1 LGSLPAIQKKRGNL
15 TVDIET
21 IPIFVGKSIIKIYIM
36 KRLFTLMLTLLFM
49 GSGFAQVL
57 VNETFENGNTV
68 DQTPVGWIGDG
79 DWKAGITIP
88 DDNIARGRKPHTGD
102 WYMYASY
109 NTDVWIYK
117 EINVTAG
124 SYYRV
129 SFWYATW
136 HVDHFNLEVKAGASA
151 NPSAMTVT
159 AVPMMVVANE
169 EFEQTSGV
177 FQAPSSGSFYVGF
190 HSVADNGP
198 WYLSIDDIIIE
209 QTAQYHFNVEQLTAD
224 TSVYFGEPAYLRFR
238 LSNTGEQSDTY
249 QFTSTG
255 TLPVEFYQNG
265 AQVTQVSLPY
275 NGSVEMVAKATL
287 PMNLGNNEIVHATF
301 DVTSTHSAPTQN
313 VDFQITAMAPV
324 NNFPLEEGFE
334 NAFVPFGWQNNIT
347 NGTYAFD
354 RREASST
361 PSAMPHEG
369 SQYMARFYTYTNPEG
384 CSAELVSP
392 KLELNANNNL
402 VRFWMFRN
410 SNPNINRPDRI
421 NVYYNT
427 MPTSEGGQL
436 LGTIHRCTYMEPV
449 VADEDDWYEY
459 SFTFDSP
466 TGYGFIIFEGV
477 SGYGWDLL
485 IDDIFIDNSSID
497 NNPPTIVSVTGNQTY
512 ADTEMNLTLR
522 VHDASDMPATLAATY
537 TIWGVSHDL
546 TFTRSGKGN
555 YDYTATIP
563 AYDNHTHGT
572 MTVQLVDA
580 LGNSGLSDEIPIRWD
595 YQRPLLLETFEE
607 CTLYGLP
614 EGWTTDGNPTWW
626 DWSFQGTVYYTDYYE
641 EDFIVSPHGGNK
653 QAVLEWDNSENPS
666 AQDQTLITPVLTIT
680 RPTVL
685 QFWTWVQYGTDG
697 YDRFV
702 VRVYDTYNGTWDDK
716 WDAADMPYGQINAY
730 DEPISINLDEYIG
743 KNIKIGFRGY
753 NTFGEFLAFD
763 WFVDDV
769 KVVPTDTTDVN
780 VNELA
785 ALKFNVYPNPAKD
798 VVVIEAQSNIQQV
811 ALMGINGVVLEDR
824 KTNSNKVE
832 LNLEGYSKGVYV
844 VRIVTEDGVSTQK
857 INLIE

>member
-1 LGSLPAIQKKRGNL
+1 
-15 TVDIET
+15 
-21 IPIFVGKSIIKIYIM
+21 M
-36 KRLFTLMLTLLFM
+36 KRLFTLMMTLLLV
-49 GSGFAQVL
+49 GSSFAQVL

-79 DWKAGITIP
+79 GWKAGITIP
-88 DDNIARGRKPHTGD
+88 DDNVARGRKPHTGD
-102 WYMYASY
+102 WYMYATY

-124 SYYRV
+124 NYYRV

-151 NPSAMTVT
+151 NSSAMTVS
-159 AVPMMVVANE
+159 AVPMMIVDNE
-169 EFEQTSGV
+169 DFEQTSGV
-177 FQAPSSGSFYVGF
+177 FQAPSSGTFYVGF

-209 QTAQYHFNVEQLTAD
+209 QTAQYNFNVEQLTAD
-224 TSVYFGEPAYLRFR
+224 TSVYFGEQANLRFR
-238 LSNTGEQSDTY
+238 LNNTGLEADTY
-249 QFTSTG
+249 HFTSTG
-255 TLPVEFYQNG
+255 DLATEFYQNG
-265 AQVTQVSLPY
+265 TQVSQVTVPY
-275 NGSVEMVAKATL
+275 NGSVELVAKATL
-287 PMNLGNNEIVHATF
+287 PMNLSNNQVVHASF
-301 DVTSTHSAPTQN
+301 DVVSSHSAPTQS
-313 VDFQITAMAPV
+313 VDFQITAKEPY
-324 NNFPLEEGFE
+324 NDFPLEEGFE
-334 NAFVPFGWQNNIT
+334 NDFVPFGWQNNIT
-347 NGTYAFD
+347 NGNYAFD
-354 RREASST
+354 RITEGST
-361 PSAMPHEG
+361 PSATPHDE
-369 SQYMARFYTYTNPEG
+369 SQYMARFYTYTNPSG
-384 CSAELVSP
+384 GSAELVSP
-392 KLELNANNNL
+392 KLDLSEHDNI
-402 VRFWMFRN
+402 VRFWMYRN
-410 SNPNINRPDRI
+410 SNPNINKNDRI
-421 NVYYNT
+421 NVYYNSI
-427 MPTSEGGQL
+427 PRSEGGQL
-436 LGTIHRCTYMEPV
+436 LGTIHRCTYKEPV
-449 VADEDDWYEY
+449 IADVDDWYEY
-459 SFTFDSP
+459 SFTFDCP
-466 TGYGFIIFEGV
+466 DAYGFIIFEGV
-477 SGYGWDLL
+477 SDYGWNLYL
-485 IDDIFIDNSSID
+485 DDIAIDNSSVD
-497 NNPPTIVSVTGNQTY
+497 DNPPTVVSIAGNQTY

-522 VHDASDMPATLAATY
+522 VHDASAMPATLAATY
-537 TIWGVSHDL
+537 SIWGVTHDL
-546 TFTRSGKGN
+546 TFTRAGKAN

-580 LGNSGLSDEIPIRWD
+580 LGNSALSDEIPIRWD
-595 YQRPLLLETFEE
+595 YQRPMLFETFEE
-607 CTLYGLP
+607 CSLYGLP

-626 DWSFQGTVYYTDYYE
+626 DWSFQGTVYYSDYYE
-641 EDFIVSPHGGNK
+641 NDFVVSPHRGNK

-730 DEPISINLDEYIG
+730 DEPISIDLDEYIG

-769 KVVPTDTTDVN
+769 KVIPTDTTDVN

-785 ALKFNVYPNPAKD
+785 ALKLNIYPNPAKN
-798 VVVIEAQSNIQQV
+798 VIHIEAAKNIQNVQ
-811 ALMGINGVVLEDR
+811 LMSITGVLLEER
-824 KTNSNKVE
+824 KTNAQSVK
-832 LNLEGYSKGVYV
+832 LNLEGYSKGIYM
-844 VRIVTEDGVSTQK
+844 VRIVTEDGVATKK

>member
-1 LGSLPAIQKKRGNL
+1 
-15 TVDIET
+15 
-21 IPIFVGKSIIKIYIM
+21 M
-36 KRLFTLMLTLLFM
+36 KRLFTLMMTLLLV

-79 DWKAGITIP
+79 GWKAGITIP
-88 DDNIARGRKPHTGD
+88 DDNVARGRKPHTGD
-102 WYMYASY
+102 WYMYATY

-124 SYYRV
+124 NYYRV

-151 NPSAMTVT
+151 NPSAMTET
-159 AVPMMVVANE
+159 AVPMMIVDNE
-169 EFEQTSGV
+169 DFEQTSGV
-177 FQAPSSGSFYVGF
+177 FQAPSSGTFYVGF

-209 QTAQYHFNVEQLTAD
+209 QTAQYNFNIEQLTAD
-224 TSVYFGEPAYLRFR
+224 TSVYFGEQANLRFR
-238 LSNTGEQSDTY
+238 LNNTGLEADTY
-249 QFTSTG
+249 HFTSTG
-255 TLPVEFYQNG
+255 DLATEFYQNG
-265 AQVTQVSLPY
+265 TQVSQVNVPY
-275 NGSVEMVAKATL
+275 NGSVELVAKATL
-287 PMNLGNNEIVHATF
+287 PMNLSNNQVVHASF
-301 DVTSTHSAPTQN
+301 DVVSSHSAPTQS
-313 VDFQITAMAPV
+313 VDFQITAMEPY
-324 NNFPLEEGFE
+324 NDFPLEEGFE
-334 NAFVPFGWQNNIT
+334 NDFVPFGWQNNIT
-347 NGTYAFD
+347 NGIYAFD
-354 RREASST
+354 RITEGST
-361 PSAMPHEG
+361 PSATPHDE
-369 SQYMARFYTYTNPEG
+369 SQYMARFYTYTNPSG
-384 CSAELVSP
+384 GSAELVSP
-392 KLELNANNNL
+392 KLDLSEHDNI
-402 VRFWMFRN
+402 VRFWIFRN
-410 SNPNINRPDRI
+410 SNPNINKNDRI
-421 NVYYNT
+421 NVYYNSI
-427 MPTSEGGQL
+427 PRSEGGQL
-436 LGTIHRCTYMEPV
+436 LGTIHRCTYKEPV
-449 VADEDDWYEY
+449 IADVDDWYEY
-459 SFTFDSP
+459 SFTFDCP
-466 TGYGFIIFEGV
+466 DDYGFIIFEGV
-477 SGYGWDLL
+477 SDYGWNLYL
-485 IDDIFIDNSSID
+485 DDIAIDNSSVD
-497 NNPPTIVSVTGNQTY
+497 DNPPTVVSVAGNQSY

-522 VHDASDMPATLAATY
+522 VHDASAMPSTLAATY
-537 TIWGVSHDL
+537 SIWGVTHDL
-546 TFTRSGKGN
+546 TFTMAGKGRGN

-563 AYDNHTHGT
+563 AYDNHTSGT

-580 LGNSGLSDEIPIRWD
+580 LGNSALSDEIPIRWD
-595 YQRPLLLETFEE
+595 YQRPLLFETFEE
-607 CTLYGLP
+607 CSLYGLP

-641 EDFIVSPHGGNK
+641 NDFVVSPHRGNK

-730 DEPISINLDEYIG
+730 DEPISIDLDEYIG

-769 KVVPTDTTDVN
+769 KVIPTDTTDVN
-780 VNELA
+780 VNELT
-785 ALKFNVYPNPAKD
+785 ALKLNVYPNPVKD
-798 VVVIEAQSNIQQV
+798 VVCIEAAQPIQNVQ
-811 ALMGINGVVLEDR
+811 LMGINGVILEDR

-832 LNLEGYSKGVYV
+832 LNLEGYSKGIYV
-844 VRIVTEDGVSTQK
+844 VRIVTEEGVATKK

>member
-1 LGSLPAIQKKRGNL
+1 
-15 TVDIET
+15 
-21 IPIFVGKSIIKIYIM
+21 M
-36 KRLFTLMLTLLFM
+36 MLLM
-49 GSGFAQVL
+49 GSAFAQVL

-68 DQTPVGWIGDG
+68 GQTPVGWIGDG
-79 DWKAGITIP
+79 GWKAGITIP
-88 DDNIARGRKPHTGD
+88 DDNEARGRKPHTGD
-102 WYMYASY
+102 WYMYATY

-124 SYYRV
+124 NYYRV

-151 NPSAMTVT
+151 NASAMTVT
-159 AVPMMVVANE
+159 AVPMMVVDNE
-169 EFEQTSGV
+169 EYEQTSGV
-177 FQAPSSGSFYVGF
+177 FQATSSGAFYVGF

-209 QTAQYHFNVEQLTAD
+209 QTSQYNFNVEQLTAD
-224 TSVYFGEPAYLRFR
+224 TAVYFGEPAYLRFR
-238 LSNTGEQSDTY
+238 LNNTGEQSDTY
-249 QFTSTG
+249 LFNSTG
-255 TLPVEFYQNG
+255 NLPVEFYQDG
-265 AQVTQVSLPY
+265 TQVTQVNLSY
-275 NGSVEMVAKATL
+275 NSSVELVAKTTL
-287 PMNLGNNEIVHATF
+287 PMNLNNNEVVHATF
-301 DVTSTHSAPTQN
+301 DVVSSHSAPTQSA
-313 VDFQITAMAPV
+313 DFAITALAPYTD
-324 NNFPLEEGFE
+324 FPLEEGFE
-334 NAFVPFGWQNNIT
+334 NAFVPEGWQNNIT

-354 RREASST
+354 RRQSSST
-361 PSAMPHEG
+361 PSAMPHNE

-392 KLELNANNNL
+392 KLELNAQDNL
-402 VRFWMFRN
+402 VSFWMYRN

-421 NVYYNT
+421 NVYYNSV
-427 MPTSEGGQL
+427 PSSEGGQL
-436 LGTIHRCTYMEPV
+436 LGTVHRCTYMEPV
-449 VADEDDWYEY
+449 IADVDDWYEY

-477 SGYGWDLL
+477 SGYGWDVL

-497 NNPPTIVSVTGNQTY
+497 TNPPTIVSVTGNQTY
-512 ADTEMNLTLR
+512 ADTEMHLTLR
-522 VHDASDMPATLAATY
+522 VHDASEMPATLSATY
-537 TIWGVSHDL
+537 TIWGVNHDL
-546 TFTRSGKGN
+546 TFTRAGKGN

-572 MTVQLVDA
+572 MTVQLVDN
-580 LGNSGLSDEIPIRWD
+580 LGNSAMSEEIPIRWD
-595 YQRPLLLETFEE
+595 FQRPLLYETFEE
-607 CTLYGLP
+607 CSLYGLP

-626 DWSFQGTVYYTDYYE
+626 DWSFQGMVYYTNYYE
-641 EDFIVSPHGGNK
+641 EEFVVAPHGGNK
-653 QAVLEWDNSENPS
+653 QAVLEWDSSENPS

-697 YDRFV
+697 YDHFV
-702 VRVYDTYNGTWDDK
+702 VRVYDTYNGTWEDK
-716 WDAADMPYGQINAY
+716 WDAIDMPLGQINAY

-753 NTFGEFLAFD
+753 NSFGEFLAFD

-780 VNELA
+780 VNELS
-785 ALKFNVYPNPAKD
+785 ALKLNVYPNPAKD
-798 VVVIEAQSNIQQV
+798 KVVIEAQSNIQQV
-811 ALMGINGVVLEDR
+811 MLMGVNGVMLEER
-824 KTNSNKVE
+824 KANSKQVE
-832 LNLEGYSKGVYV
+832 LNLEGYSKGIYV
-844 VRIVTEDGVSTQK
+844 VRIVTEDGVATQK

>member
-1 LGSLPAIQKKRGNL
+1 MKKL
-15 TVDIET
+15 YAFIA
-21 IPIFVGKSIIKIYIM
+21 M
-36 KRLFTLMLTLLFM
+36 MLLM
-49 GSGFAQVL
+49 GSAFAQVL

-68 DQTPVGWIGDG
+68 GQTPVGWIGDG
-79 DWKAGITIP
+79 GWKAGITIP
-88 DDNIARGRKPHTGD
+88 DDNEARGRKPHTGD
-102 WYMYASY
+102 WYMYATY

-124 SYYRV
+124 NYYRV

-151 NPSAMTVT
+151 NASAMTVT
-159 AVPMMVVANE
+159 AVPMMVVDNE
-169 EFEQTSGV
+169 EYEQTSGV
-177 FQAPSSGSFYVGF
+177 FQATSSGAFYVGF

-209 QTAQYHFNVEQLTAD
+209 QTSQYNFNVEQLTAD
-224 TSVYFGEPAYLRFR
+224 TAVYFGEPAYLRFR
-238 LSNTGEQSDTY
+238 LNNTGEQSDTY
-249 QFTSTG
+249 LFNSTG
-255 TLPVEFYQNG
+255 NLPVEFYQDG
-265 AQVTQVSLPY
+265 TQVTQVNLSY
-275 NGSVEMVAKATL
+275 NSSVELVAKTTL
-287 PMNLGNNEIVHATF
+287 PMNLNNNEVVHATF
-301 DVTSTHSAPTQN
+301 DVVSSHSAPTQSA
-313 VDFQITAMAPV
+313 DFAITALAPYTD
-324 NNFPLEEGFE
+324 FPLEEGFE
-334 NAFVPFGWQNNIT
+334 NAFVPEGWQNNIT

-354 RREASST
+354 RRQSSST
-361 PSAMPHEG
+361 PSAMPHNE

-392 KLELNANNNL
+392 KLELNAQDNL
-402 VRFWMFRN
+402 VSFWMYRN

-421 NVYYNT
+421 NVYYNSV
-427 MPTSEGGQL
+427 PSSEGGQL
-436 LGTIHRCTYMEPV
+436 LGTVHRCTYMEPV
-449 VADEDDWYEY
+449 IADVDDWYEY

-477 SGYGWDLL
+477 SGYGWDVL

-497 NNPPTIVSVTGNQTY
+497 TNPPTIVSVTGNQTY
-512 ADTEMNLTLR
+512 ADTEMHLTLR
-522 VHDASDMPATLAATY
+522 VHDASEMPATLSATY
-537 TIWGVSHDL
+537 TIWGVNHDL
-546 TFTRSGKGN
+546 TFTRAGKGN

-572 MTVQLVDA
+572 MTVQLVDN
-580 LGNSGLSDEIPIRWD
+580 LGNSAMSEEIPIRWD
-595 YQRPLLLETFEE
+595 FQRPLLYETFEE
-607 CTLYGLP
+607 CSLYGLP

-626 DWSFQGTVYYTDYYE
+626 DWSFQGMVYYTNYYE
-641 EDFIVSPHGGNK
+641 EEFVVAPHGGNK
-653 QAVLEWDNSENPS
+653 QAVLEWDSSENPS

-697 YDRFV
+697 YDHFV
-702 VRVYDTYNGTWDDK
+702 VRVYDTYNGTWEDK
-716 WDAADMPYGQINAY
+716 WDAIDMPLGQINAY

-753 NTFGEFLAFD
+753 NSFGEFLAFD

-780 VNELA
+780 VNELS
-785 ALKFNVYPNPAKD
+785 ALKLNVYPNPAKD
-798 VVVIEAQSNIQQV
+798 KVVIEAQSNIQQV
-811 ALMGINGVVLEDR
+811 MLMGVNGVMLEER
-824 KTNSNKVE
+824 KANSKQVE
-832 LNLEGYSKGVYV
+832 LNLEGYSKGIYV
-844 VRIVTEDGVSTQK
+844 VRIVTEDGVATQK

>member
-1 LGSLPAIQKKRGNL
+1 
-15 TVDIET
+15 
-21 IPIFVGKSIIKIYIM
+21 M
-36 KRLFTLMLTLLFM
+36 KRLFTLMMTLLLV

-79 DWKAGITIP
+79 GWKAGITIP
-88 DDNIARGRKPHTGD
+88 DDNVARGRKPHTGD
-102 WYMYASY
+102 WYMYATY

-124 SYYRV
+124 NYYRV

-151 NPSAMTVT
+151 NPSAMTET
-159 AVPMMVVANE
+159 AVPMMIVDNE
-169 EFEQTSGV
+169 DFEQTSGV
-177 FQAPSSGSFYVGF
+177 FQAPSSGTFYVGF

-209 QTAQYHFNVEQLTAD
+209 QTAQYNFNIEQLTAD
-224 TSVYFGEPAYLRFR
+224 TSVYFGEQANLRFR
-238 LSNTGEQSDTY
+238 LNNTGLEADTY
-249 QFTSTG
+249 HFTSTG
-255 TLPVEFYQNG
+255 DLATEIYQNG
-265 AQVTQVSLPY
+265 TQVSQVNVPY
-275 NGSVEMVAKATL
+275 NGSVELVAKATL
-287 PMNLGNNEIVHATF
+287 PMNLSNNQVVHASF
-301 DVTSTHSAPTQN
+301 DVVSSHSAPTQS
-313 VDFQITAMAPV
+313 VDFQITAMEPY
-324 NNFPLEEGFE
+324 NDFPLEEGFE
-334 NAFVPFGWQNNIT
+334 NDFVPFGWQNNIT
-347 NGTYAFD
+347 NGIYAFD
-354 RREASST
+354 RITEGST
-361 PSAMPHEG
+361 PSATPHDE
-369 SQYMARFYTYTNPEG
+369 SQYMARFYTYTNPSG
-384 CSAELVSP
+384 GSAELVSP
-392 KLELNANNNL
+392 KLDLSEHDNI

-410 SNPNINRPDRI
+410 SNPNINKNDRI
-421 NVYYNT
+421 NVYYNSI
-427 MPTSEGGQL
+427 PRSEGGQL
-436 LGTIHRCTYMEPV
+436 LGTIHRCTYKEPV
-449 VADEDDWYEY
+449 IADVDDWYEY
-459 SFTFDSP
+459 SFTFDCP
-466 TGYGFIIFEGV
+466 DDYGFIIFEGV
-477 SGYGWDLL
+477 SDYGWNLYL
-485 IDDIFIDNSSID
+485 DDIAIDNSSVD
-497 NNPPTIVSVTGNQTY
+497 DNPPTVVSVAGNQTY

-522 VHDASDMPATLAATY
+522 VHDASPMPSTLAATY
-537 TIWGVSHDL
+537 SIWGVTHDL
-546 TFTRSGKGN
+546 TFTMAGKGRGN

-563 AYDNHTHGT
+563 AYDNHTSGT

-580 LGNSGLSDEIPIRWD
+580 LGNSALSDEIPIRWD
-595 YQRPLLLETFEE
+595 YQRPMLFETFEE
-607 CTLYGLP
+607 CSLYGLP

-641 EDFIVSPHGGNK
+641 NDFVVSPHRGNK
-653 QAVLEWDNSENPS
+653 QAVLEWDSSENPS

-730 DEPISINLDEYIG
+730 DEPISIDLDEYIG

-769 KVVPTDTTDVN
+769 KVIPTDTTDVN
-780 VNELA
+780 VNELT
-785 ALKFNVYPNPAKD
+785 ALKLNVYPNPVKD
-798 VVVIEAQSNIQQV
+798 VVCIEAAQPIQNVQ
-811 ALMGINGVVLEDR
+811 LMGINGVLLEDR

-832 LNLEGYSKGVYV
+832 LNLEGYSKGIYV
-844 VRIVTEDGVSTQK
+844 VRIVTEEGVATKK

>member
-1 LGSLPAIQKKRGNL
+1 MKKL
-15 TVDIET
+15 YAFIA
-21 IPIFVGKSIIKIYIM
+21 M
-36 KRLFTLMLTLLFM
+36 WLLM
-49 GSGFAQVL
+49 GSAFAQVL
-57 VNETFENGNTV
+57 VNETFETGNTV
-68 DQTPVGWIGDG
+68 GQPPVGWICDDNG
-79 DWKAGITIP
+79 WKAGITIP
-88 DDNIARGRKPHTGD
+88 DDNEARGRKPHTGD
-102 WYMYASY
+102 WYMYATY
-109 NTDVWIYK
+109 NTDVWTYK

-124 SYYRV
+124 NYYRV

-136 HVDHFNLEVKAGASA
+136 HVDHFNLEVKAGANA
-151 NPSAMTVT
+151 NASSMTAT

-169 EFEQTSGV
+169 EFAQASGV
-177 FQAPSSGSFYVGF
+177 FQATSSGSFYVGF

-224 TSVYFGEPAYLRFR
+224 TSVYFGEPANLRFR
-238 LSNTGEQSDTY
+238 LDNTGLEADTY
-249 QFTSTG
+249 QLSSTCD
-255 TLPVEFYQNG
+255 LPMAFYQNG
-265 AQVTQVSLPY
+265 TQVNQVSVPY
-275 NGSVEMVAKATL
+275 NGSVELVAVATL
-287 PMNLGNNEIVHATF
+287 PMNLNPNETLHATF
-301 DVTSTHSAPTQN
+301 DVTSSHSAPTQSA
-313 VDFQITAMAPV
+313 DFQITALAPV
-324 NNFPLEEGFE
+324 SDFPLEEGFE
-334 NAFVPFGWQNNIT
+334 NAFVPAGWQNIIT

-354 RREASST
+354 RRQSSST
-361 PSAMPHEG
+361 PSAMPHDG

-392 KLELNANNNL
+392 KMELSTQDNI

-421 NVYYNT
+421 NVYYNSA
-427 MPTSEGGQL
+427 PTSEGGQL
-436 LGTIHRCTYMEPV
+436 LGTVHRCTYMEPV

-497 NNPPTIVSVTGNQTY
+497 TNPPTIVSVSGNQTY

-522 VHDASDMPATLAATY
+522 VHDASAMPATLAATY

-563 AYDNHTHGT
+563 AYDNHTHGIL
-572 MTVQLVDA
+572 TVQLVDA
-580 LGNSGLSDEIPIRWD
+580 LGNSGLSEEIPIRWD
-595 YQRPLLLETFEE
+595 YQRPLLYETFED

-626 DWSFQGTVYYTDYYE
+626 DWSFQGTVYYVDYYE
-641 EDFIVSPHGGNK
+641 EDFVVSPHRGNK
-653 QAVLEWDNSENPS
+653 QAVLEWDSSENPS

-697 YDRFV
+697 YDHFA
-702 VRVYDTYNGTWDDK
+702 VRVYDTYNGTWEDK

-753 NTFGEFLAFD
+753 NDFGEFLAFD

-780 VNELA
+780 VNELT
-785 ALKFNVYPNPAKD
+785 ALKLNVYPNPTKD
-798 VVVIEAQSNIQQV
+798 VAVIEAQSNIQQV
-811 ALMGINGVVLEDR
+811 TLMNLAGAILEER
-824 KTNSNKVE
+824 KTNAQQVK
-832 LNLEGYSKGVYV
+832 LNLEGYSEGIYV
-844 VRIVTEDGVSTQK
+844 VRIVTEEGIETRK
-857 INLIE
+857 INLIGG

>member
-1 LGSLPAIQKKRGNL
+1 MKKLYAFIATMLLAGSA
-15 TVDIET
+15 
-21 IPIFVGKSIIKIYIM
+21 
-36 KRLFTLMLTLLFM
+36 
-49 GSGFAQVL
+49 FAQVL

-68 DQTPVGWIGDG
+68 DQTSSGWIGDG
-79 DWKAGITIP
+79 GWKAGITIP
-88 DDNIARGRKPHTGD
+88 DDNTARGRKPHTGD
-102 WYMYASY
+102 WYMYATY

-124 SYYRV
+124 NYYRV

-136 HVDHFNLEVKAGASA
+136 HIDHFNLEVKAGASA
-151 NPSAMTVT
+151 NASAMTVA

-169 EFEQTSGV
+169 EFEQASGV
-177 FQAPSSGSFYVGF
+177 FQATSSGSFYVGF

-209 QTAQYHFNVEQLTAD
+209 QTGQYHFNVEQLTAD
-224 TSVYFGEPAYLRFR
+224 TAVYFGEPAYLRFR
-238 LSNTGEQSDTY
+238 LSNTGLESDTY
-249 QFTSTG
+249 HFTNTG
-255 TLPVEFYQNG
+255 DLPMTFYQNG
-265 AQVTQVSLPY
+265 NQVNEVSLPY
-275 NGSVEMVAKATL
+275 NSSVELVAMATL
-287 PMNLGNNEIVHATF
+287 PMNLNNNEVVHATF
-301 DVTSTHSAPTQN
+301 DVVSSHSAPTQSA
-313 VDFQITAMAPV
+313 DFQITALAPF
-324 NNFPLEEGFE
+324 NAFPLEEGFE
-334 NAFVPFGWQNNIT
+334 NDFVPFGWQNNIT

-354 RREASST
+354 RREASSFPT
-361 PSAMPHEG
+361 AMPHEG
-369 SQYMARFYTYTNPEG
+369 SRYMARFYTYTNPED

-392 KLELNANNNL
+392 KLELNANDNL
-402 VRFWMFRN
+402 VRFWIYRN

-427 MPTSEGGQL
+427 VPSSEGGQL
-436 LGTIHRCTYMEPV
+436 LGTVHRCTYLEPV
-449 VADEDDWYEY
+449 VTDVDDWYEY
-459 SFTFDSP
+459 AFTFDSP

-497 NNPPTIVSVTGNQTY
+497 TNPPTIVSVSGNQTY

-522 VHDASDMPATLAATY
+522 VHDASRMPSTLAATY
-537 TIWGVSHDL
+537 TIWGHDHEL
-546 TFTRSGKGN
+546 TFTQAGKGN

-572 MTVQLVDA
+572 LTVQLVDA
-580 LGNSGLSDEIPIRWD
+580 LGNSALSEEIPIRWD
-595 YQRPLLLETFEE
+595 YQRPLLYETFEE
-607 CTLYGLP
+607 CSLYGLP
-614 EGWTTDGNPTWW
+614 EDWTTDGNPTWW

-641 EDFIVSPHGGNK
+641 EDFVVSPHRGNK
-653 QAVLEWDNSENPS
+653 QAVLEWDSSDSPS

-730 DEPISINLDEYIG
+730 DEPVSINLDEYIG
-743 KNIKIGFRGY
+743 RNIKIGFRGY
-753 NTFGEFLAFD
+753 NTMGDFLAFD

-780 VNELA
+780 VNEMA
-785 ALKFNVYPNPAKD
+785 NLKFNVYPNPAKD
-798 VVVIEAQSNIQQV
+798 KVVIEAQSSIQQV
-811 ALMGINGVVLEDR
+811 TLMGIKGELLEDR
-824 KTNSNKVE
+824 KTNANKVE
-832 LNLEGYSKGVYV
+832 LNLEGYSKGVYI
-844 VRIVTEDGVSTQK
+844 VRVVTENGVATQK

>member
-1 LGSLPAIQKKRGNL
+1 MKKL
-15 TVDIET
+15 YAFIA
-21 IPIFVGKSIIKIYIM
+21 M
-36 KRLFTLMLTLLFM
+36 MLLM
-49 GSGFAQVL
+49 GSTFAQVL

-68 DQTPVGWIGDG
+68 GQTPVGWIGDG
-79 DWKAGITIP
+79 GWKAGITIP
-88 DDNIARGRKPHTGD
+88 DDNEARGRKPHTGD
-102 WYMYASY
+102 WYMYATY

-124 SYYRV
+124 NYYRV
-129 SFWYATW
+129 SFWFATW

-151 NPSAMTVT
+151 NASSMTVS
-159 AVPMMVVANE
+159 AVPMMVVDNE
-169 EFEQTSGV
+169 EYEQTSGV
-177 FQAPSSGSFYVGF
+177 FQATSSGSFYVGF

-209 QTAQYHFNVEQLTAD
+209 QTAQYNFNVEQLTAD
-224 TSVYFGEPAYLRFR
+224 TAVYFGEPAYLRFR

-249 QFTSTG
+249 QFNSTG
-255 TLPVEFYQNG
+255 NLPIEIYQNG
-265 AQVTQVSLPY
+265 TQVTQVSLPY
-275 NGSVEMVAKATL
+275 NSSVELVAKTTL
-287 PMNLGNNEIVHATF
+287 PMNLSNNEVVHATF
-301 DVTSTHSAPTQN
+301 DVVSSHSAPTQSAN
-313 VDFQITAMAPV
+313 FQITALAPV
-324 NNFPLEEGFE
+324 SEYPLEEGFE
-334 NAFVPFGWQNNIT
+334 NDFVPAGWQNNIT

-354 RREASST
+354 RRESSST
-361 PSAMPHEG
+361 PNAMPHEG
-369 SQYMARFYTYTNPEG
+369 SHYMARFYTYTNPEG

-392 KLELNANNNL
+392 KLELSANDNL
-402 VRFWMFRN
+402 VRFWIFRN

-427 MPTSEGGQL
+427 LPSSEGGHL
-436 LGTIHRCTYMEPV
+436 LGTVHRCTYMEPV
-449 VADEDDWYEY
+449 VADVDDWYEY
-459 SFTFDSP
+459 AFTFDSP
-466 TGYGFIIFEGV
+466 TGYGFIVFEGV

-485 IDDIFIDNSSID
+485 IDDIFIDNSSMD
-497 NNPPTIVSVTGNQTY
+497 TNPPTIVSVSGNQTY
-512 ADTEMNLTLR
+512 ADTEMNLALR
-522 VHDASDMPATLAATY
+522 VHDASGMPATLAATY

-546 TFTRSGKGN
+546 TFTRAGKGN
-555 YDYTATIP
+555 YDYSATIP

-572 MTVQLVDA
+572 LTVQLVDD
-580 LGNSGLSDEIPIRWD
+580 LGNSALSEEIPIRWD
-595 YQRPLLLETFEE
+595 YQRPLLYETFEE
-607 CTLYGLP
+607 CSLYGLP

-641 EDFIVSPHGGNK
+641 EDFIVSPHRGNK
-653 QAVLEWDNSENPS
+653 QAVLEWDSSENPS

-743 KNIKIGFRGY
+743 RNIKIGFRGY
-753 NTFGEFLAFD
+753 NTMGEYLAFD

-769 KVVPTDTTDVN
+769 KVVPTDTTDMN
-780 VNELA
+780 VNEIA
-785 ALKFNVYPNPAKD
+785 ALKFDVYPNPAKD
-798 VVVIEAQSNIQQV
+798 KVVIEAQSNIQQV
-811 ALMGINGVVLEDR
+811 SLMGVNGVMLEDR
-824 KTNSNKVE
+824 KANSNKVE
-832 LNLEGYSKGVYV
+832 LNLEGYSKGIYV
-844 VRIVTEDGVSTQK
+844 VRIVTEDVVATQK

>member
-1 LGSLPAIQKKRGNL
+1 MKKL
-15 TVDIET
+15 YA
-21 IPIFVGKSIIKIYIM
+21 FVAM
-36 KRLFTLMLTLLFM
+36 MLLM
-49 GSGFAQVL
+49 GSAFAQVL

-68 DQTPVGWIGDG
+68 GQTPVGWIGDG
-79 DWKAGITIP
+79 GWKAGITIP
-88 DDNIARGRKPHTGD
+88 DDNEARGRKPHTGD
-102 WYMYASY
+102 WYMYATY

-151 NPSAMTVT
+151 NASAMTVT
-159 AVPMMVVANE
+159 AVPMMVVDNE
-169 EFEQTSGV
+169 EYEQTSGV
-177 FQAPSSGSFYVGF
+177 FQATSSGAFYVGF

-209 QTAQYHFNVEQLTAD
+209 QTAQYNFDVEQLTAD

-238 LSNTGEQSDTY
+238 LSNTGSANDTY
-249 QFTSTG
+249 HFNGTG
-255 TLPVEFYQNG
+255 NLPIEFYQNG
-265 AQVTQVSLPY
+265 TPVSQVSLPY
-275 NGSVEMVAKATL
+275 NSSAELVARTTL
-287 PMNLGNNEIVHATF
+287 PMNLSNNEVLHATF
-301 DVTSTHSAPTQN
+301 DVVSDHSALTQSA
-313 VDFQITAMAPV
+313 DFPITALAPYAD
-324 NNFPLEEGFE
+324 FPLEEGFE
-334 NAFVPFGWQNNIT
+334 NDFVPFGWQNNIT

-354 RREASST
+354 RRQSSST
-361 PSAMPHEG
+361 PSAMPHNE

-392 KLELNANNNL
+392 KLELNEHDNL
-402 VRFWMFRN
+402 VSFWMFRN
-410 SNPNINRPDRI
+410 SNPNINRTDRI
-421 NVYYNT
+421 NVYYNST
-427 MPTSEGGQL
+427 PTSEGGQL

-449 VADEDDWYEY
+449 IADEDDWYEY
-459 SFTFDSP
+459 SFNFDSP

-485 IDDIFIDNSSID
+485 IDDIFIDNSSVD
-497 NNPPTIVSVTGNQTY
+497 TNPPTLISVDGNQTY
-512 ADTEMNLTLR
+512 ADTEMNLRIR
-522 VHDASDMPATLAATY
+522 VHDASAMPETLHAWV
-537 TIWGVSHDL
+537 TIGCIIEEYEFVLERRD
-546 TFTRSGKGN
+546 RAN
-555 YDYTATIP
+555 YDYLLTLP
-563 AYDNHTHGT
+563 AQFNHTEGA
-572 MTVQLVDA
+572 VEVALVDV
-580 LGNSGLSDEIPIRWD
+580 LGNSDYTVFQIRWD
-595 YQRPLLLETFEE
+595 YQRPLLYETFEE
-607 CTLYGLP
+607 CSLYGLP

-641 EDFIVSPHGGNK
+641 NEFVVAPHRGNK
-653 QAVLEWDNSENPS
+653 QAVLEWDSSENPS

-680 RPTVL
+680 RPTAL

-697 YDRFV
+697 YDHFA
-702 VRVYDTYNGTWDDK
+702 VRVYDTYNGTWEDK

-753 NTFGEFLAFD
+753 NSFGEFLAFD

-785 ALKFNVYPNPAKD
+785 ALKFNMYPNPTKD
-798 VVVIEAQSNIQQV
+798 QVHIEAKSVIRMIELFAPDGRRVKQRQ
-811 ALMGINGVVLEDR
+811 G
-824 KTNSNKVE
+824 NSTSEE
-832 LNLEGYSKGVYV
+832 LPLGDIAKGVYL
-844 VRIVTEDGVSTQK
+844 VRIATDDEVVSCPLM
-857 INLIE
+857 ISD

>member
-1 LGSLPAIQKKRGNL
+1 
-15 TVDIET
+15 
-21 IPIFVGKSIIKIYIM
+21 M
-36 KRLFTLMLTLLFM
+36 KRLFTLMMTLLLV

-79 DWKAGITIP
+79 GWKAGITIP
-88 DDNIARGRKPHTGD
+88 DDNVARGRKPHTGD
-102 WYMYASY
+102 WYMYATY

-124 SYYRV
+124 NYYRV

-151 NPSAMTVT
+151 NPSAMTET
-159 AVPMMVVANE
+159 AVPMMIVDNE
-169 EFEQTSGV
+169 DFEQTSGV
-177 FQAPSSGSFYVGF
+177 FQAPSSGTFYVGF

-209 QTAQYHFNVEQLTAD
+209 QTAQYNFNIEQLTAD
-224 TSVYFGEPAYLRFR
+224 TSVYFGEQANLRFR
-238 LSNTGEQSDTY
+238 LNNTGLEADTY
-249 QFTSTG
+249 HFTSTG
-255 TLPVEFYQNG
+255 DLATEIYQNG
-265 AQVTQVSLPY
+265 TQVSQVNVPY
-275 NGSVEMVAKATL
+275 NGSVELVAKATL
-287 PMNLGNNEIVHATF
+287 PMNLSNNQVVHASF
-301 DVTSTHSAPTQN
+301 DVVSSHSAPTQS
-313 VDFQITAMAPV
+313 VDFQITAMEPY
-324 NNFPLEEGFE
+324 NDFPLEEGFE
-334 NAFVPFGWQNNIT
+334 NDFVPFGWQNNIT
-347 NGTYAFD
+347 NGIYAFD
-354 RREASST
+354 RITEGST
-361 PSAMPHEG
+361 PSATPHDE
-369 SQYMARFYTYTNPEG
+369 SQYMARFYTYTNPSG
-384 CSAELVSP
+384 GSAELVSP
-392 KLELNANNNL
+392 KLDLSEHDNI

-410 SNPNINRPDRI
+410 SNPNINKNDRI
-421 NVYYNT
+421 NVYYNSI
-427 MPTSEGGQL
+427 PRSEGGQL
-436 LGTIHRCTYMEPV
+436 LGTIHRCTYKEPV
-449 VADEDDWYEY
+449 IADVDDWYEY
-459 SFTFDSP
+459 SFTFDCP
-466 TGYGFIIFEGV
+466 DNYGFIIFEGV
-477 SGYGWDLL
+477 SDYGWNLYL
-485 IDDIFIDNSSID
+485 DDIAIDNSSVD
-497 NNPPTIVSVTGNQTY
+497 DNPPTVVSVAGNQTY
-512 ADTEMNLTLR
+512 ADTEMNLILR
-522 VHDASDMPATLAATY
+522 VHDASAMPSTLAATY
-537 TIWGVSHDL
+537 SIWGVTHDL
-546 TFTRSGKGN
+546 TFTMAGKGRGN

-563 AYDNHTHGT
+563 AYDNHTSGT
-572 MTVQLVDA
+572 MTVQLVDV
-580 LGNSGLSDEIPIRWD
+580 LGNSALSDEIPIRWD
-595 YQRPLLLETFEE
+595 YQRPLLFETFEE
-607 CTLYGLP
+607 CSLYGLP

-641 EDFIVSPHGGNK
+641 NDFVVSPHRGNK

-753 NTFGEFLAFD
+753 NDFGEFLAFD

-769 KVVPTDTTDVN
+769 KVIPTDTTDVN

-785 ALKFNVYPNPAKD
+785 ALKLNVYPNPVKD
-798 VVVIEAQSNIQQV
+798 VVCIEAAQPIQNVQ
-811 ALMGINGVVLEDR
+811 LMGINGVLLEDR

-832 LNLEGYSKGVYV
+832 LNLEGYSKGIYV
-844 VRIVTEDGVSTQK
+844 VRIVTEEGVATKK

>member
-1 LGSLPAIQKKRGNL
+1 MKKL
-15 TVDIET
+15 YAFIATW
-21 IPIFVGKSIIKIYIM
+21 
-36 KRLFTLMLTLLFM
+36 LLM
-49 GSGFAQVL
+49 GSSFAQVL

-68 DQTPVGWIGDG
+68 GQTPVGWIGDG
-79 DWKAGITIP
+79 GWKAGITIP
-88 DDNIARGRKPHTGD
+88 DDNEARGRKPHTGD
-102 WYMYASY
+102 WYMYATY

-124 SYYRV
+124 DYYRV
-129 SFWYATW
+129 SFWYTTW

-151 NPSAMTVT
+151 NASAMTVT
-159 AVPMMVVANE
+159 AVPMMIVDNE
-169 EFEQTSGV
+169 EFEQASGV
-177 FQAPSSGSFYVGF
+177 FQATSSGSFYVGF

-224 TSVYFGEPAYLRFR
+224 TAVYFGEPAYLRFR
-238 LSNTGEQSDTY
+238 IDNTGEQSDTY
-249 QFTSTG
+249 QFNSTG
-255 TLPVEFYQNG
+255 NLPIEFYQNG
-265 AQVTQVSLPY
+265 TQVSQISLPY
-275 NGSVEMVAKATL
+275 NGSAELVAKATL
-287 PMNLGNNEIVHATF
+287 PMNLSNNEIVHATF
-301 DVTSTHSAPTQN
+301 DVVSSHSAPTQSA
-313 VDFQITAMAPV
+313 DFQIMALAPY

-334 NAFVPFGWQNNIT
+334 NDFVPAGWQNNIT

-354 RREASST
+354 RRESSST

-392 KLELNANNNL
+392 KLELNANDNL
-402 VRFWMFRN
+402 VRFWIYRN
-410 SNPNINRPDRI
+410 SNPNINRADRI
-421 NVYYNT
+421 NVYYNAV
-427 MPTSEGGQL
+427 PSSEGGQL

-449 VADEDDWYEY
+449 IADVDDWYEY

-497 NNPPTIVSVTGNQTY
+497 TNPPTIVSISGNQTY

-522 VHDASDMPATLAATY
+522 VHDASGMPSTLAATY

-572 MTVQLVDA
+572 LTVQLVDD
-580 LGNSGLSDEIPIRWD
+580 LGNSATSEEIPILWD
-595 YQRPLLLETFEE
+595 YQRPLLFESFEE
-607 CTLYGLP
+607 CSLYGLP

-641 EDFIVSPHGGNK
+641 EDFIVSPHSGNK
-653 QAVLEWDNSENPS
+653 QAVLEWDSSENPS

-697 YDRFV
+697 YDHFA

-753 NTFGEFLAFD
+753 NDFGEFLAFD

-785 ALKFNVYPNPAKD
+785 AVKLNMYPNPAKD
-798 VVVIEAQSNIQQV
+798 KVVIEAQSNVQQV
-811 ALMGINGVVLEDR
+811 TLMGVNGVMLEDR
-824 KTNSNKVE
+824 KANSNQVE
-832 LNLEGYSKGVYV
+832 LNLEGYSKGIYV
-844 VRIVTEDGVSTQK
+844 VRVVTEEGVSTRK
-857 INLIE
+857 INLINN